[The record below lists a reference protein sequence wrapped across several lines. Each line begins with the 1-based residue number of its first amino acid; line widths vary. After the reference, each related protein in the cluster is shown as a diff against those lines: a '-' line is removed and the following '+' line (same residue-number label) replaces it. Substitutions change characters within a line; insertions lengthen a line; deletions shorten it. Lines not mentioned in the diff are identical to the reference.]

1 MYRTR
6 DVGGLAIVEETVT
19 KRQVDAELRKLAPP
33 GGYPI
38 VFVELQLDVMEK
50 PVWCICVQVAGDQ
63 EPLTVSEWRDD
74 RGEAIELTMGV
85 VEKVKQLEG
94 AGFSLMETL
103 KRKAAERKA
112 YMDAE
117 QRRRYRETADDLLPL
132 IQGKRSHPV
141 HRSVGLRMARDK
153 QRARGEKV

>member
-6 DVGGLAIVEETVT
+6 DVGGLAVVEESVT
-19 KRQVDAELRKLAPP
+19 KRQVDAELRKLSPP

-38 VFVELQLDVMEK
+38 VFVELQLDLDQR
-50 PVWCICVQVAGDQ
+50 PVWCACVQVAGDQ
-63 EPLTVSEWRDD
+63 EPLTVLEWRDERGDPIDLTLGIVD
-74 RGEAIELTMGV
+74 RIKRM
-85 VEKVKQLEG
+85 EG
-94 AGFSLMETL
+94 AGFTLMDEL
-103 KRKAAERKA
+103 RRKAAERRA

-117 QRRRYRETADDLLPL
+117 QRRRYREIGEELLPL
-132 IQGKRSHPV
+132 IHGRKSHPL